1 VPLLQ
6 EYFYGDYGKIGLVLG
21 KGFVEKQKN
30 DTINFAD
37 FAYENANDFKTP
49 SFILKKVSEEN
60 IVEAVIM
67 LLGKNDSNLTE

>member
-1 VPLLQ
+1 LLQ

-30 DTINFAD
+30 DKIEFAD

-49 SFILKKVSEEN
+49 SFVLKRVSEN
-60 IVEAVIM
+60 TIIEAVST
-67 LLGKNDSNLTE
+67 LLGTKQ